1 MLTFGIPVIIIPS
14 LLASLVNLLLLIVF
28 ALLLPLLLDGFPVGV
43 LHLLFVSL
51 VHPFLLTG
59 DMLVV
64 LLIDGSY

>member
-43 LHLLFVSL
+43 LHLLLVSF